1 MIKSFLMIIGVLL
14 VIVGI
19 LGLVPS
25 IGWFRGAPYVA
36 WGEIIFGTIIVLT
49 SNTKEK
55 E

>member
-1 MIKSFLMIIGVLL
+1 MIKSFLMFVGVLL

-25 IGWFRGAPYVA
+25 IGWFRDVPYIA

-49 SNTKEK
+49 SNTKDQE
-55 E
+55 